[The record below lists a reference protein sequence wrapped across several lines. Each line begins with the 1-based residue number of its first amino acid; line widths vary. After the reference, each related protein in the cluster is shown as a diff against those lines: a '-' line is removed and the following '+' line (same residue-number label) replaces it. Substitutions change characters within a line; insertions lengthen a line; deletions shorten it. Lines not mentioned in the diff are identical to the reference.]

1 MKQIYRDL
9 RSTILVALIAFLVCW
24 ASNIWIFPEGRHHV
38 DPDHWLKAQL
48 NLSSEQEKK
57 LAPIED
63 EYNKRR
69 GDLIAK
75 IQTANAALA
84 NILVEEKQYSPRV
97 QAASGKV
104 TQLQAELKE
113 VTLEHFFKMQPVL
126 TPQQL
131 QKMNEL
137 VVHALSQHE

>member
-9 RSTILVALIAFLVCW
+9 RSTVLVALIAFLVCW

-38 DPDHWLKAQL
+38 DPDRWLKTQL
-48 NLSSEQEKK
+48 HLSAEQDKK
-57 LAPIED
+57 LTLIED

-69 GDLIAK
+69 GELGTE
-75 IQTANAALA
+75 IQAANAELA
-84 NILVEEKQYSPRV
+84 KVLIEEKQYSARV
-97 QAASGKV
+97 KAASGKV
-104 TQLQAELKE
+104 NQLQAELKE
-113 VTLEHFFKMQPVL
+113 VTLEHFYKMQPVL

>member
-9 RSTILVALIAFLVCW
+9 RSTLLVALIAFLVCW

-48 NLSSEQEKK
+48 SLTSEQQQK
-57 LAPIED
+57 LAVIED
-63 EYNKRR
+63 QYNKER
-69 GDLIAK
+69 GELIAK
-75 IQTANAALA
+75 IQTANAELA
-84 NILVEEKQYSPRV
+84 KTLIEEKQYSPRV
-97 QAASGKV
+97 KAASGKV

-113 VTLEHFFKMQPVL
+113 VTLEHFYKMQPVL
-126 TPQQL
+126 TPQQV